1 MQTQMTTIGN
11 CKEFISLEQLAAL
24 RSVMQTEKAP
34 STSGKYRFYRT
45 MDVIDA
51 LRDHNW
57 FPVKAQE
64 QRVIAKYEGRLG
76 YQKHMI
82 RFRQSGVALQVIG
95 DLLPELILTNAHDG
109 STRYSIMAGFFRMVC
124 INGLVVSEAGFGRI
138 NVKHIG
144 HDAEDVI
151 EASYRVTEDVPRL
164 TEKIGDYRNIEL
176 EPVEQ
181 AVFGES
187 ALLMKYNDDGKLP
200 VVKDPVYSD
209 LLHIG
214 DRAFSLYQLLL
225 PRRVQDEAPTLWNTF
240 NRVQEK
246 MTKGGHFEN
255 TIRYSPGGKEIRK
268 NKIPSIVSIN
278 ENLRVNRG
286 LWHLMEE
293 MAKVKIGARA

>member
-1 MQTQMTTIGN
+1 MQTQMTVVGN
-11 CKEFISLEQLAAL
+11 GKEFISLEQLAAL

-45 MDVIDA
+45 MDVVDA

-64 QRVIAKYEGRLG
+64 QRVIAKHEGRLG

-82 RFRQSGVALQVIG
+82 RFRQSGVALQAIG

-124 INGLVVSEAGFGRI
+124 INGLVVSEAEFGRI
-138 NVKHIG
+138 NIKHIG
-144 HDAEDVI
+144 HDEEDVI
-151 EASYRVTEDVPRL
+151 EASYKVIEDVPRL
-164 TEKIGDYRNIEL
+164 TEKIGDYQKIEL
-176 EPVEQ
+176 QPVEQ
-181 AVFGES
+181 TIFAES
-187 ALLMKYNDDGKLP
+187 ALEMKYNDGGKLSTTR
-200 VVKDPVYSD
+200 DLVYPD
-209 LLHIG
+209 RFHVG
-214 DRAFSLYQLLL
+214 DRAFSTHQLLL
-225 PRRVQDEAPTLWNTF
+225 PRRVQDEASTLWNTF

-246 MTKGGHFEN
+246 MTKGGRFEN
-255 TIRYSPGGKEIRK
+255 TIHYSPGGKEIMK
-268 NKIPSIVSIN
+268 NKIPSITSIN

>member
-1 MQTQMTTIGN
+1 MQNQITTIGN
-11 CKEFISLEQLAAL
+11 GKEFISLEQLAVL

-34 STSGKYRFYRT
+34 STSGKYCFYRT
-45 MDVIDA
+45 MDVVDA

-57 FPVKAQE
+57 FPVRAQE
-64 QRVIAKYEGRLG
+64 QRVIAKHEERLG

-82 RFRQSGVALQVIG
+82 RFRQPGATLQAIG

-124 INGLVVSEAGFGRI
+124 INGLVVSEAEFGRI

-151 EASYRVTEDVPRL
+151 EASYRVIEDAPRL

-181 AVFGES
+181 EIFAES
-187 ALLMKYNDDGKLP
+187 ALTLKYTDVDNDNVTREG
-200 VVKDPVYSD
+200 S

-214 DRAFSLYQLLL
+214 KRSFNVPALLQ

-246 MTKGGHFEN
+246 MTKGNKFEQTLYTQSN
-255 TIRYSPGGKEIRK
+255 GREIRR
-268 NKIPSIVSIN
+268 NKVPAITSIN

-286 LWHLMEE
+286 LWHLMDE